1 VTLSTTVRSSDKPGM
16 TQQVGDFP
24 LLPPPYGAWPPN
36 TCFCRV
42 CPPAL
47 SSITCPS
54 RIRRAAREIIL
65 HLAYIVIALSSSPLF
80 AAMLRQFNFY
90 QLPKRLML
98 VDLPGYGFAFANE
111 HKMEGWKVLMDSYN
125 KERKVLKRAF
135 VILDARHGIKQN
147 DRDFLNR
154 LEFNKTVIKACLC
167 LPTP

>member
-1 VTLSTTVRSSDKPGM
+1 M
-16 TQQVGDFP
+16 
-24 LLPPPYGAWPPN
+24 
-36 TCFCRV
+36 
-42 CPPAL
+42 
-47 SSITCPS
+47 
-54 RIRRAAREIIL
+54 
-65 HLAYIVIALSSSPLF
+65 HLACIVIALSSSPLF